1 MTIIIS
7 KSPSLSPSQMLIII
21 IILLGVV
28 STVHSGMGTNPND
41 PNKYLDPYDPS
52 GDDLGLYDPFYDN
65 NNSNNPTCQSPIPP
79 FVLPIYKIDTMLLQF
94 AQNIE
99 HLEADYFLWGAL
111 GCGLD
116 DIAPQLTLG
125 GPPPIGVRKANLDNL
140 TESIIKEFGY
150 EEVGH
155 LRALKTT
162 VGGIPRPLMD
172 LSPENFASIVNQA
185 FEHDLKP
192 PFDPY
197 RDSLSYMLASYII
210 PYMGLNGYVGANPQ
224 IRGYVS
230 KRLLAGLL
238 GVEAGQDAVIRMYL
252 YERRKKIVHPYK
264 FTVEE
269 FTKRISILRN
279 KLGMCG
285 IKDEGIVVPPELG
298 PEGRTC
304 TNVLSSNRD
313 SLSYARTPAEILRV
327 LYESGNEHT
336 PGGFYPKGAN
346 GQIAR
351 MYLKDQP

>member
-155 LRALKTT
+155 LRFANYTLKNIWFILITSFT
-162 VGGIPRPLMD
+162 IV
-172 LSPENFASIVNQA
+172 EFHANF
-185 FEHDLKP
+185 
-192 PFDPY
+192 
-197 RDSLSYMLASYII
+197 
-210 PYMGLNGYVGANPQ
+210 
-224 IRGYVS
+224 
-230 KRLLAGLL
+230 
-238 GVEAGQDAVIRMYL
+238 
-252 YERRKKIVHPYK
+252 
-264 FTVEE
+264 
-269 FTKRISILRN
+269 
-279 KLGMCG
+279 
-285 IKDEGIVVPPELG
+285 
-298 PEGRTC
+298 
-304 TNVLSSNRD
+304 
-313 SLSYARTPAEILRV
+313 EILLCLFLIIGISKCV
-327 LYESGNEHT
+327 YTLNNMITSKLNIT
-336 PGGFYPKGAN
+336 N
-346 GQIAR
+346 LQ
-351 MYLKDQP
+351 L